1 VFVTLEGVDGAG
13 KSTQA
18 RLLAEALGP
27 ETVLLREPGG
37 TVAGERL
44 RELLKDASVELTPR
58 AELMLFCAARAE
70 LVDQVIAPSLA
81 AGRDV
86 VCDRFVD
93 STAAYQGG
101 ARGIDPGLVAALNA
115 AAVRGCMPDRTV
127 LLRLDTETAVERARD
142 RCESPISDRFE
153 AEGDRFQDRIAA
165 EFERIAAAEQERF
178 VVVDAAGTVE
188 EVHSRVLAALG
199 VERTAG
205 SRQQAA
211 GSSERRGS

>member
-1 VFVTLEGVDGAG
+1 MFVTLEGVDGAG

-44 RELLKDASVELTPR
+44 RDLLKDASVELTPR

-70 LVDQVIAPSLA
+70 LVDQVIVPSLA

-101 ARGIDPGLVAALNA
+101 ARGIDPGLVATLNA

-165 EFERIAAAEQERF
+165 EFDRIAAAEPERF
-178 VVVDAAGTVE
+178 VVVDAVGSVD
-188 EVHSRVLAALG
+188 EVHERVFQALG
-199 VERTAG
+199 LTAD
-205 SRQQAA
+205 SRRQTAD
-211 GSSERRGS
+211 SRERRGT

>member
-1 VFVTLEGVDGAG
+1 MFVTLEGVDGAG

-101 ARGIDPGLVAALNA
+101 ARGIDPGLVATHTA
-115 AAVRGCMPDRTV
+115 AAVRGCMPDRPV
-127 LLRLDTETAVERARD
+127 LLRLDTEVAVERARD

-165 EFERIAAAEQERF
+165 EFDRIAAAEPERF
-178 VVVDAAGTVE
+178 VVVDAAGSVAEVE
-188 EVHSRVLAALG
+188 GRVRAALG
-199 VERTAG
+199 LVVGER
-205 SRQQAA
+205 
-211 GSSERRGS
+211 

>member
-1 VFVTLEGVDGAG
+1 MFVTLEGVDGAG

-18 RLLAEALGP
+18 RMLAEALGP

-70 LVDQVIAPSLA
+70 LVDQVISPSLA

-101 ARGIDPGLVAALNA
+101 ARGIDPGLVATLNA
-115 AAVRGCMPDRTV
+115 AAVRGCMPDRTI
-127 LLRLDTETAVERARD
+127 LLRLDTETAVERARE

-165 EFERIAAAEQERF
+165 EFVRIAAAEPERF
-178 VVVDAAGTVE
+178 VVVDAAGSVD
-188 EVHSRVLAALG
+188 EVHARVLDALG
-199 VERTAG
+199 LERTAA
-205 SRQQAA
+205 SRQTAD
-211 GSSERRGS
+211 SSERRRP

>member
-1 VFVTLEGVDGAG
+1 MFVTLEGVDGAG

-18 RLLAEALGP
+18 RMLAEALGP

-70 LVDQVIAPSLA
+70 LVDQVISPSLA

-101 ARGIDPGLVAALNA
+101 ARGIGPGLVATLNA
-115 AAVRGCMPDRTV
+115 AAVRGCMPDRTI
-127 LLRLDTETAVERARD
+127 LLRLDTETAVERARE

-165 EFERIAAAEQERF
+165 EFDRIAAAEPGRF
-178 VVVDAAGTVE
+178 VVVDAAGSVD
-188 EVHSRVLAALG
+188 EVHARVLEALG
-199 VERTAG
+199 LERTAA
-205 SRQQAA
+205 SRQTAD
-211 GSSERRGS
+211 SSERRRP

>member
-1 VFVTLEGVDGAG
+1 MFVTLEGVDGAG

-101 ARGIDPGLVAALNA
+101 ARGIDPGLVATLNA
-115 AAVRGCMPDRTV
+115 AAVRGCMPDRTI

-165 EFERIAAAEQERF
+165 EFDRIAAAEPERF
-178 VVVDAAGTVE
+178 VVVDAAGSVD
-188 EVHSRVLAALG
+188 EVHARVLEALG
-199 VERTAG
+199 LERTAA
-205 SRQQAA
+205 SRQTAD
-211 GSSERRGS
+211 SSERRGP

>member
-18 RLLAEALGP
+18 RMLAEALGP

-70 LVDQVIAPSLA
+70 LVDQVISPSLA

-101 ARGIDPGLVAALNA
+101 ARGIDPGLVATLNA
-115 AAVRGCMPDRTV
+115 AAVRGCMPDRTI
-127 LLRLDTETAVERARD
+127 LLRLDTETAVERARE

-165 EFERIAAAEQERF
+165 EFDRIAAAEPERF
-178 VVVDAAGTVE
+178 VVVDAAGRVD
-188 EVHSRVLAALG
+188 EVHARVLEALG
-199 VERTAG
+199 LERTAA
-205 SRQQAA
+205 SRQTAD
-211 GSSERRGS
+211 SSERRRP

>member
-18 RLLAEALGP
+18 RMLAEALGP

-70 LVDQVIAPSLA
+70 LVDQVISPSLA

-101 ARGIDPGLVAALNA
+101 ARGIDPGLVATLNA
-115 AAVRGCMPDRTV
+115 AAVCGCMPDRTI
-127 LLRLDTETAVERARD
+127 LLRLDTETAVERARE

-165 EFERIAAAEQERF
+165 EFDRIAAAEPERF
-178 VVVDAAGTVE
+178 VVVDAAGSVD
-188 EVHSRVLAALG
+188 EVHARVLEALG
-199 VERTAG
+199 LERTAA
-205 SRQQAA
+205 SRQTAD
-211 GSSERRGS
+211 SSERRRP

>member
-44 RELLKDASVELTPR
+44 RDIIKDASVELTPR

-70 LVDQVIAPSLA
+70 LVDQVIVPSLA

-101 ARGIDPGLVAALNA
+101 ARGIDPGLVATLNA

-165 EFERIAAAEQERF
+165 EFDRIAAAEPERF
-178 VVVDAAGTVE
+178 VVVDAVGSVD
-188 EVHSRVLAALG
+188 EVHERVFRALG
-199 VERTAG
+199 LPEDR
-205 SRQQAA
+205 
-211 GSSERRGS
+211 

>member
-1 VFVTLEGVDGAG
+1 MFVTLEGVDGAG

-70 LVDQVIAPSLA
+70 LVDQVISPSLA

-101 ARGIDPGLVAALNA
+101 ARGIDPGLVATLNA
-115 AAVRGCMPDRTV
+115 AAVRGCMPDRTI
-127 LLRLDTETAVERARD
+127 LLRLDTETAVERARE

-165 EFERIAAAEQERF
+165 EFVRIAAAEPERF
-178 VVVDAAGTVE
+178 VVVDAAGRVD
-188 EVHSRVLAALG
+188 EVHARVLEALG
-199 VERTAG
+199 LERPAASGQTAD
-205 SRQQAA
+205 
-211 GSSERRGS
+211 SSERRRP

>member
-1 VFVTLEGVDGAG
+1 MFVTLEGVDGAG

-44 RELLKDASVELTPR
+44 RDLLKAASVELTPR

-70 LVDQVIAPSLA
+70 LVDQVIVPSLA

-101 ARGIDPGLVAALNA
+101 ARGIDPGLVATLNA

-165 EFERIAAAEQERF
+165 EFDRIAAAEPERF
-178 VVVDAAGTVE
+178 VVIDAVGSVD
-188 EVHSRVLAALG
+188 EVHERVFQALG
-199 VERTAG
+199 LPEDR
-205 SRQQAA
+205 
-211 GSSERRGS
+211 

>member
-1 VFVTLEGVDGAG
+1 MFVTLEGVDGAG

-70 LVDQVIAPSLA
+70 LVDQVISPSLA

-101 ARGIDPGLVAALNA
+101 ARGIDPGLVATLNA
-115 AAVRGCMPDRTV
+115 AAVRGCMPDRTI
-127 LLRLDTETAVERARD
+127 LLRLDTETAVERARE

-165 EFERIAAAEQERF
+165 EFVRIAAAEPERF
-178 VVVDAAGTVE
+178 VVVDAAGSVD
-188 EVHSRVLAALG
+188 EVHARVLEALG
-199 VERTAG
+199 LERTAA
-205 SRQQAA
+205 SRQTAD
-211 GSSERRGS
+211 SSERRRP

>member
-1 VFVTLEGVDGAG
+1 MFVTLEGVDGAG

-18 RLLAEALGP
+18 RMLAEALGP

-58 AELMLFCAARAE
+58 SELMLFCAARAE
-70 LVDQVIAPSLA
+70 LVDQVISPSLA

-101 ARGIDPGLVAALNA
+101 ARGIDPGLVATLNA
-115 AAVRGCMPDRTV
+115 AAVRGCMPDRTI
-127 LLRLDTETAVERARD
+127 LLRLDTETAVERARE

-165 EFERIAAAEQERF
+165 EFDRIAAAEPERF
-178 VVVDAAGTVE
+178 VVVDAAGSVD
-188 EVHSRVLAALG
+188 EVHARVLEALG
-199 VERTAG
+199 LERTAA
-205 SRQQAA
+205 SRQTAD
-211 GSSERRGS
+211 SSERRRP